1 MFPRL
6 LAGIERALP
15 AQCAVCR
22 AWPAQPLCERCVER
36 FAQPRARCLRCA
48 LPVPPNVRECGS
60 CLKNPPPL
68 DACHAA
74 VAYDFPWSSLIAQF
88 KFNGQAG
95 WARSFALLMRSAPWI
110 EPALDD
116 AELVVPMPLARER
129 LAERGFNQS
138 LELAKL
144 LAPGRVHS
152 GLLLRIRA
160 TAAQSALDRKAR
172 MANVKGAFAIDP
184 LRTGEVRGKRVAVVD
199 DVMTSGA
206 SMFAA
211 ARALG
216 EAGAARIT
224 GIVLAR
230 TDEPGD

>member
-6 LAGIERALP
+6 IAGLERALP

-36 FAQPRARCLRCA
+36 FAQPRTRCLRCA
-48 LPVPPNVRECGS
+48 VPVPSNVSECGG
-60 CLKNPPPL
+60 CLKQPPPL

-74 VAYDFPWSSLIAQF
+74 VAYDFPWSSLVAQF

-110 EPALDD
+110 EHALEQ

-144 LAPGRVHS
+144 LAPGRVDA

-160 TAAQSALDRKAR
+160 TAA
-172 MANVKGAFAIDP
+172 NVKGAFAGDP
-184 LRTGEVRGKRVAVVD
+184 LRAGEVRGKRVAIVD

-211 ARALG
+211 AQALR
-216 EAGAARIT
+216 ESGAARIT

-230 TDEPGD
+230 TDEPGS